1 MDSHSKIRKQK
12 LEWSLNNFRMSKKY
26 YLHDN
31 WSVKVTSS
39 PQGEK
44 DFPGKKLKNWIPAE
58 VPGTIHTDLLN
69 ADIIDNPFKERNEF
83 NYNWITRS
91 AWTYRTE
98 FKYPEGLSR
107 SSIIKL
113 VFEGLDTAADIFLN
127 HKLIGRTEN
136 MFVKYEFNVD
146 QVLNSGRNVLELRF
160 ESPLELAV
168 KREKE
173 YGKLST
179 AKDSFRVYIRK
190 AQYSFGWDWGPS
202 YPTTGIWR
210 PVYLTAVEKAAIT
223 SVSFITEKLT
233 RRKARVK
240 IGLEAEVYTKEP
252 VKATIILSRDN
263 EFYHKEIRNVNK
275 KKHNVSFEID
285 NPSLWWPNGSGE
297 QNLYDLIVSLS
308 DASGTIFYE
317 EQKKVGIRK
326 IDLELSKKD
335 KSVFRFRVNNKIIYM
350 KGMNWIPADS
360 FLPRVK
366 EKKYAELL
374 NLAAEANANMIRV
387 WGGGIYENDEFYDL
401 CDKLG
406 LLVWQDFMFACEN
419 YPEHDEFVKT
429 VSEEVTQNVK
439 RLRTHP
445 CIALW
450 CGNNENEWI
459 WYRTLSGS
467 YKEMPGYNLFH
478 KVIPALMKSLSP
490 DLPYRPT
497 SPFGTDD
504 DPNSQTSGNRHQWDI
519 WSNWIDYSH
528 VANDNSLFVTEF
540 GFQGPAC
547 LDTFNKILPAGKRK
561 IQSPAFE
568 YYNKQI
574 EGPERVIRFLAAHL
588 PVRTDWDDFIYLAQL
603 NQGLALKRCLE
614 HWRGNRKV
622 TGGSLIWQLN
632 DCWPVTSW
640 SLIDSSIIPKMAY
653 YFVKEAFS
661 DTVIHFRE
669 SGSVLKIFVLNEGE
683 IERFTIET
691 EILDTLTGKIILT
704 RSKNIYAVKG
714 KYTEADKINTSKV
727 SNTQNLVIIS
737 SLYDEDRNIIHRNFY
752 AEKEWKHI
760 GLADPAIKI
769 SLPGGSGSDF
779 IVLTTTRTAFFVDVY
794 HPGITFSDRGFI
806 LLPGEKKKLK
816 IIKGNKRIGGENIR
830 IYSLNN
836 YLEQ

>member
-1 MDSHSKIRKQK
+1 
-12 LEWSLNNFRMSKKY
+12 MSKKY
-26 YLHDN
+26 YLYDN
-31 WSVKVTSS
+31 WSVKLTSNLK
-39 PQGEK
+39 GEK
-44 DFPGKKLKNWIPAE
+44 DIPRKVLKNWIPAE

-69 ADIIDNPFKERNEF
+69 AEIIDNPFKERNEF
-83 NYNWITRS
+83 NYRWITRS
-91 AWTYRTE
+91 GWTYRTE

-113 VFEGLDTAADIFLN
+113 VFEGVDTVADIFLN

-146 QVLNSGRNVLELRF
+146 QVLNSAWNVLELRF
-160 ESPLELAV
+160 ESPLERAV
-168 KREKE
+168 KHEEK
-173 YGKLST
+173 YGRLSP
-179 AKDSFRVYIRK
+179 AKDSFRTHIRK

-210 PVYLTAVEKAAIT
+210 PVYLKAVEQAIIR
-223 SVSFITEKLT
+223 SVSFNTEKLT
-233 RRKARVK
+233 RSKARVK
-240 IGLEAEVYTKEP
+240 IGFEAEVYTKKHINAEI
-252 VKATIILSRDN
+252 TLSRYDDDL
-263 EFYHKEIRNVNK
+263 YHKKIRNVNK
-275 KKHNVSFEID
+275 KQHGIRFEIE
-285 NPSLWWPNGSGE
+285 NPSLWWPNGIGE
-297 QNLYDLIVSLS
+297 QNLYELVIRLS
-308 DASGTIFYE
+308 DASGTLIYE
-317 EQKKVGIRK
+317 EKKKVGIRK
-326 IDLELSKKD
+326 IDLELSDKN

-360 FLPRVK
+360 FLPRVN
-366 EKKYAELL
+366 ERKYSELL
-374 NLAAEANANMIRV
+374 KLAAEANANMIRV
-387 WGGGIYENDEFYDL
+387 WGGGIYESDDFYDL

-419 YPEHDEFVKT
+419 YPEYDEFLKT
-429 VSEEVTQNVK
+429 VSKEVTQNVE

-459 WYRTLSGS
+459 WHSTHSGS
-467 YKEMPGYNLFH
+467 YQEMPGYKLFH
-478 KVIPALMKSLSP
+478 KVIPGLMKSLKT
-490 DLPYRPT
+490 DAPYWPT
-497 SPFGTDD
+497 SPFGIDE

-519 WSNWIDYSH
+519 WSNWIDYSQ

-588 PVRTDWDDFIYLAQL
+588 PIRTNWDDFIYLAQL

-640 SLIDSSIIPKMAY
+640 SLIDSSTTPKMAY
-653 YFVKEAFS
+653 YFVKKAFS
-661 DTVIHFRE
+661 DTVIQFRE
-669 SGSVLKIFVLNEGE
+669 SGSTLKIFVLNEGG
-683 IERFTIET
+683 IERLTIET
-691 EILDTLTGKIILT
+691 QMLDALTGKMIFK
-704 RSKNIYAVKG
+704 RSKKISLVKG
-714 KYTEADKINTSKV
+714 KYFEADKINTSKF
-727 SNTQNLVIIS
+727 SDTENGVIIS
-737 SLYDEDRNIIHRNFY
+737 SLYDKDRNIIHRNFY
-752 AEKEWKHI
+752 ADKEWKHI
-760 GLADPAIKI
+760 SLADPGIKI
-769 SLPGGSGSDF
+769 SLPENSGSGF
-779 IVLTTTRTAFFVDVY
+779 ITLTSTRTVFFVDVY

-806 LLPGEKKKLK
+806 LLPGEKKQLK
-816 IIKGNKRIGGENIR
+816 IIKGNKRIGRENIR

-836 YLEQ
+836 YLRQ